1 MKKNYSAPI
10 ADLIE
15 TEIDDVLT
23 TVSVIAEDP
32 TVPVPGYDVDDLG
45 EAQSGEV
52 FDAGSKST
60 SIFDY
65 E

>member
-23 TVSVIAEDP
+23 TVSVIGEDP
-32 TVPVPGYDVDDLG
+32 YITPGYDVG
-45 EAQSGEV
+45 EAKSGDV

>member
-23 TVSVIAEDP
+23 TVSVIGEDP
-32 TVPVPGYDVDDLG
+32 YPTPGFDVG

>member
-23 TVSVIAEDP
+23 TVSVIGEDP
-32 TVPVPGYDVDDLG
+32 YPTPGFDVG
-45 EAQSGEV
+45 EAKSGDV

>member
-23 TVSVIAEDP
+23 TVSVIGEDP
-32 TVPVPGYDVDDLG
+32 YITPGFDVDDLG
-45 EAQSGEV
+45 EAKSGDV

>member
-23 TVSVIAEDP
+23 TVSVIGEDP
-32 TVPVPGYDVDDLG
+32 YPTPGFDVG
-45 EAQSGEV
+45 EAKSSEV

>member
-23 TVSVIAEDP
+23 TVSVIGEDP
-32 TVPVPGYDVDDLG
+32 YPTPGFDVG
-45 EAQSGEV
+45 EAKSGEV

>member
-23 TVSVIAEDP
+23 TVSVIGEDP
-32 TVPVPGYDVDDLG
+32 YITPGFDVG
-45 EAQSGEV
+45 EAKSEEV

>member
-1 MKKNYSAPI
+1 MKKLYSAPI

-15 TEIDDVLT
+15 AEMDTVLT
-23 TVSVIAEDP
+23 SFSIEGEDP
-32 TVPVPGYDVDDLG
+32 YPLPGNDVG
-45 EAQSGEV
+45 EAKSGDV
-52 FDAGSKST
+52 FDAGPKST